1 MRSLSLAAALL
12 VVAGA
17 LLFDGCDGGDGCLR
31 APGCPTSTHCCD
43 GQSVCQATVCQGIR
57 YICRNEGGSFAW
69 RENDVCSDD
78 GAVPDSII
86 PSDADGRVA
95 DASVDGPR
103 DGEAPDA
110 VDAAADGS
118 DGPPGDGPPG
128 DGPSPD
134 QGGCK
139 WGATGNGNDP
149 CNGVPAETWRC
160 VFTTEF
166 GGTTVSQ
173 VCRNNKWVNYN
184 LTPRNCKAC
193 CGSYTIACDQ

>member
-1 MRSLSLAAALL
+1 MPELGRARGEHEARADRQRATEEQRAQM
-12 VVAGA
+12 AG
-17 LLFDGCDGGDGCLR
+17 
-31 APGCPTSTHCCD
+31 
-43 GQSVCQATVCQGIR
+43 
-57 YICRNEGGSFAW
+57 
-69 RENDVCSDD
+69 
-78 GAVPDSII
+78 
-86 PSDADGRVA
+86 
-95 DASVDGPR
+95 